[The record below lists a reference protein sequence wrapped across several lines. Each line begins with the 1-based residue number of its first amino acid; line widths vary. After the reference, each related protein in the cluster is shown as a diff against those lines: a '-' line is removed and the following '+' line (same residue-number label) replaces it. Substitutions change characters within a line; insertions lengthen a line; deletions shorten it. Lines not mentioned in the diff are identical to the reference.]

1 VTTTTRSTGAAAISA
16 AFERAQAEGR
26 CALVTYVTT
35 GWPSP
40 EATHGV
46 VLALQAG
53 GADVIVLGV
62 PFSDPV
68 ADGPAVQRA
77 GHAALQA
84 GVTPRSCPETV
95 AQLRADGLT
104 APVLLTSYANPI
116 VAFGLEEWV
125 DACAAAGVEG
135 LIVPDLPPEEAQPLQ
150 CACEQR
156 ELALVYCTSPTTPP
170 ERVARIAS
178 QTQGFLYVQSPLDV
192 RNAAAT
198 VTDALRHQLA
208 TARQCGRTPIAV
220 EADAARPEEARALAP
235 LADGI
240 IVGSAVVEKAAEG
253 PAALRAYVASLRGA
267 MSR

>member
-156 ELALVYCTSPTTPP
+156 ELALVYCTSPT
-170 ERVARIAS
+170 
-178 QTQGFLYVQSPLDV
+178 QGFLYVQSPLDV